1 MNKQNLG
8 YRFGQL
14 YLKFRQWQHPTVLKW
29 LYVLVPVAG
38 VFIFSNF
45 FARAFPFIIV
55 FGIVIATRQARHVN
69 SGSVEYHKKAGFREG
84 HSGFGYYNK
93 NNWKVF

>member
-8 YRFGQL
+8 YRLGKW
-14 YLKFRQWQHPTVLKW
+14 YRKFRQWQHPTILKC
-29 LYVLVPVAG
+29 LYVLIMGAISVVFWDFVLCVFMI
-38 VFIFSNF
+38 VFI
-45 FARAFPFIIV
+45 
-55 FGIVIATRQARHVN
+55 AT
-69 SGSVEYHKKAGFREG
+69 SGTGKIKVKKAGFREG